1 MELKVKE
8 VSGPGEKSLQ
18 EVEETLMEQIQEDAP
33 VEETSVEDTPVEET
47 KVEDTP
53 VKETKVEET
62 PVVEEAAK
70 YGEEELKEYIKSRY
84 NKEIDNVDDLFAERE
99 QAEELPEDV
108 SAFLKYKKETGRGI
122 EDFMKLQANVDEA
135 NPDKLLRD
143 YYSATEEDL
152 DSEDIDYLMEQ
163 KFSYDEDLD
172 EDSEIKAKNIA
183 KKRELAKAKKYF
195 NELKEAYKV
204 PVESAATANKEELE
218 DYNAYKEYISKS
230 QGVQEENEKRYEY
243 FKKKTDEVFNDEF
256 KGFGFNIGDQSIMFS
271 PGDTA
276 EVKSLQSDVNN
287 FLSKYLDED
296 GTMKDASGYHRALS
310 AAMNPDKLAT
320 FFYEK
325 GKADG
330 VGDVSR
336 KSKNINMDVRTTPKN
351 FTNTSGIKMRAVSS
365 DSGNGLKIKRRK

>member
-18 EVEETLMEQIQEDAP
+18 EVEETLIEQS
-33 VEETSVEDTPVEET
+33 EETTEVVETEVNDTPVEET
-47 KVEDTP
+47 KVEDVP
-53 VKETKVEET
+53 VIEET
-62 PVVEEAAK
+62 TK
-70 YGEEELKEYIKSRY
+70 YGEEELKEYIKNRY

-99 QAEELPEDV
+99 QTEELPEDV

-122 EDFMKLQANVDEA
+122 EDFMKLQANLDEA

-143 YYSATEEDL
+143 YYAATEEDL

-163 KFSYDEDLD
+163 KFSYDADLD

-183 KKRELAKAKKYF
+183 KKRELAKAKKHF

-204 PVESAATANKEELE
+204 PVESAATANKEDLE

-271 PGDTA
+271 PGDAA

-287 FLSKYLDED
+287 FLSKYLDEN
-296 GTMKDASGYHRALS
+296 GAMKDASGYHRALS

-336 KSKNINMDVRTTPKN
+336 QSKNINMDVRSTPKN